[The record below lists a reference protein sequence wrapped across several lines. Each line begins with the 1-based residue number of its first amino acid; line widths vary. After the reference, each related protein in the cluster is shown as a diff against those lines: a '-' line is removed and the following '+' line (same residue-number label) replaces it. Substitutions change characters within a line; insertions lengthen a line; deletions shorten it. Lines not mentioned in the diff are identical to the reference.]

1 MTISNNQNLI
11 ILFVR
16 KTYSLSIYEI
26 IFACEGLS
34 FDYNWNS
41 KIVFLVQIVEIGVMK
56 MSFVDVFSRL
66 VITFHT
72 GTSDF
77 NSTAVVLSRP

>member
-1 MTISNNQNLI
+1 M
-11 ILFVR
+11 ILFVI
-16 KTYSLSIYEI
+16 KTYSLPIYET

-41 KIVFLVQIVEIGVMK
+41 KIVFRAQIVEIGVMK
-56 MSFVDVFSRL
+56 MSFVDVFSHL

-72 GTSDF
+72 GTSD
-77 NSTAVVLSRP
+77 

>member
-1 MTISNNQNLI
+1 M

-16 KTYSLSIYEI
+16 RLTVLPIYWI
-26 IFACEGLS
+26 IFSCEGLS

-41 KIVFLVQIVEIGVMK
+41 KIVFRVRIVEIGVMK
-56 MSFVDVFSRL
+56 IRFADVFRHL

-77 NSTAVVLSRP
+77 SSTAVILSRL